1 MEEKKNKAVFL
12 DASVL
17 RGKERDKSVKLA
29 LKMDAM
35 RFEFPAGI
43 NQDIPFIEELRAL
56 ENIDDDD
63 FMYDI
68 TMQMLVGKRVLIQ
81 CRDLENKYH
90 TVCDFIVTDRYM
102 NLRGVPYLDK
112 YPIVF
117 LWLVDFMRNYLLKK
131 YPPLS

>member
-1 MEEKKNKAVFL
+1 MADKDKAVFL

-17 RGKERDKSVKLA
+17 RGREHDNKVKYV

-35 RFEFPAGI
+35 RFEFPMGL

-56 ENIDDDD
+56 NNIDDDD

-68 TMQMLVGKRVLIQ
+68 TMQMLTGKRVIIKVKN
-81 CRDLENKYH
+81 LEGEF
-90 TVCDFIVTDRYM
+90 TQVCDFMVTDRYM
-102 NLRGVPYLDK
+102 NLRGVPYIEK

-117 LWLVDFMRNYLLKK
+117 LWLVDYMRNFLLKK

>member
-1 MEEKKNKAVFL
+1 MADKDKAVFL

-17 RGKERDKSVKLA
+17 KGKKRDEEVKYA

-35 RFEFPAGI
+35 RFEFPAGL
-43 NQDIPFIEELRAL
+43 NTDIPFIEELRAL
-56 ENIDDDD
+56 NNADDFD

-68 TMQMLVGKRVLIQ
+68 AMQMLTGKRVKIM
-81 CRDLENKYH
+81 CKNVHDEYI

-102 NLRGVPYLDK
+102 NLRGVPYIEQ

-117 LWLVDFMRNYLLKK
+117 IWLVDFLKNYLLKK

>member
-1 MEEKKNKAVFL
+1 MEDKKNKAVFL

-17 RGKERDKSVKLA
+17 RGRDKDDTAKVI
-29 LKMDAM
+29 LKQSLMK
-35 RFEFPAGI
+35 FEFPAGI

-56 ENIDDDD
+56 NNIDDDD

-68 TMQMLVGKRVLIQ
+68 TMQMLVGKRVMIQ
-81 CRDLENKYH
+81 CMDTKGKFK

-117 LWLVDFMRNYLLKK
+117 LWLVDFVRNYLLKK

>member
-17 RGKERDKSVKLA
+17 RGKERDKNVKLA

>member
-12 DASVL
+12 DAGVL
-17 RGKERDKSVKLA
+17 KGREKDDTAKVI
-29 LKMDAM
+29 LKMASM
-35 RFEFPAGI
+35 KFEFPAGI

-56 ENIDDDD
+56 NNIDDDD

-81 CRDLENKYH
+81 CRDTKGNYK

>member
-17 RGKERDKSVKLA
+17 RGKERDKTAKVI

-81 CRDLENKYH
+81 CRDLEDKYQ